1 MKKTISFAFVI
12 ILLAYPLL
20 TLGQGNKSGLISFDA
35 GFYNTMILNQN
46 NYGNQEMPYSPE
58 FGFSG
63 LASFKHFI
71 NKYGYSVGLGYAN
84 LGQKYSGDLAGT
96 NAQRK
101 ISLNYM
107 KVLLTAMYN
116 LGGRHQQTWVSF
128 GPQVMI
134 LLSARQDFNREI
146 GRELPN
152 PELLNNGYT
161 NVINRFKP
169 VDIML
174 NFEVTRLFA
183 FWATNIPPYKPAGK
197 LMWSVAFD
205 GAIGLTDI
213 NQKAYQL
220 ENTHNVYSGSH
231 NFYIGMKVGLM
242 LKTKV
247 KDEESF

>member
-1 MKKTISFAFVI
+1 MKKIITYAVI
-12 ILLAYPLL
+12 AVLSAYPLY
-20 TLGQGNKSGLISFDA
+20 TLGQGSQSSLISADL
-35 GFYNTMILNQN
+35 GINNTMILNQN
-46 NYGNQEMPYSPE
+46 AYGNQEMPYSAK

-63 LASFKHFI
+63 VASYKHFI
-71 NKYGYSVGLGYAN
+71 NKYGYSVGLGYIN

-96 NAQRK
+96 NARRT
-101 ISLNYM
+101 ISLNYI
-107 KVLLTAMYN
+107 KVPITMMYN
-116 LGGRHQQTWVSF
+116 LGGKHQQTWLSV
-128 GPQVMI
+128 GPQIMI
-134 LLSARQDFNREI
+134 LLSARQDFTREG

-152 PELLNNGYT
+152 PELLINGNT

-169 VDIML
+169 VDVML

-197 LMWSVAFD
+197 LMWSLALD

-213 NQKAYQL
+213 NQKDYQL
-220 ENTHNVYSGSH
+220 ENTHNVYAGSH
-231 NFYIGMKVGLM
+231 NFYLGIKLGLM